1 MTTTVLITGANKG
14 LGYETARRLAERG
27 WRVVLGA
34 RDPLRG
40 EQAIQA
46 LALLGL
52 KAELLVLDVT
62 SEESVRQAAADFSK
76 AYGQLDVLIN
86 NAGVGGSREHPAQTG
101 AAALAEMYQAN
112 VFGVVRMMQAF
123 LPLLQAAK
131 NPRVVMVSS
140 SLGSSHTMTGKGGAT
155 FEAGLLQLAYPSSK
169 AALNMLVT
177 QYAKALPTIR
187 INAVNPGFTKTD
199 INHHTGH
206 QTVTEGTDA
215 IVTLASIGND
225 GPTGGFF
232 DRHGEIPW

>member
-34 RDPLRG
+34 RDPIRG
-40 EQAIQA
+40 EQAIQTLA
-46 LALLGL
+46 SLGLNAALLII
-52 KAELLVLDVT
+52 DVT

-76 AYGQLDVLIN
+76 AYGHLDVLVN
-86 NAGVGGSREHPAQTG
+86 NAGAGGSREHPTETG
-101 AAALAEMYQAN
+101 AGALAEMYQTN

-123 LPLLQAAK
+123 LPLLHAAA

-140 SLGSSHTMTGKGGAT
+140 SLGSMHTMTGKGGAT

-177 QYAKALPTIR
+177 QYAKALPTLR

-199 INHHTGH
+199 LNHQTGH

-215 IVTLASIGND
+215 IVALASIAHD
-225 GPTGGFF
+225 GPTGRFF